1 MSGIVE
7 TDPDVRAAY
16 ASDASGLRQLPEGVC
31 RPDTVAD
38 VVDLLRH
45 ARSDGFSVTATGAQT
60 STTGASVADSGVVM
74 SMCGM
79 NSILEFEPVPGMMRV
94 EPGALVGDIKRAA
107 AAEGLLFAPDP
118 TSENECT
125 IGGAIACNASGAR
138 TLKYGATRDHV
149 RAITVVLASGEV
161 VKFRRSELEKNTTGY
176 GLVQNPIDWFIGS
189 EGTLGVIVE
198 AELALL
204 PRPEMVFGA
213 GVPFRSEADALAFV
227 SAARTSRDAGRA
239 ARSSTGAFDPRCLEF
254 LDHKALAI
262 AQTVD
267 DARGWAD
274 GATSMVY
281 LEEETTE
288 ESADEVMERWVALA
302 ESHGALD
309 DIRAFSTEPELRHI
323 RKMRHAVPATMNE
336 RGARYVDQGGRK
348 VSTDWAVPYRSLQIA
363 IETAR
368 RLARDAGIDQ
378 AVIYGHAGNGH
389 PHQNYIAEDASQL
402 ERIEAVI
409 GQTLEM
415 VMVMGGTV
423 SAEHG
428 IGKLKRR
435 WLPMQL
441 SPLAIGVMRAV
452 KKELDPLG
460 ILAPGNI
467 F

>member
-1 MSGIVE
+1 
-7 TDPDVRAAY
+7 
-16 ASDASGLRQLPEGVC
+16 
-31 RPDTVAD
+31 
-38 VVDLLRH
+38 
-45 ARSDGFSVTATGAQT
+45 
-60 STTGASVADSGVVM
+60 
-74 SMCGM
+74 
-79 NSILEFEPVPGMMRV
+79 
-94 EPGALVGDIKRAA
+94 
-107 AAEGLLFAPDP
+107 
-118 TSENECT
+118 
-125 IGGAIACNASGAR
+125 
-138 TLKYGATRDHV
+138 
-149 RAITVVLASGEV
+149 VLASGEV
-161 VKFRRSELEKNTTGY
+161 VTFRRSELEKNTTGY

-204 PRPEMVFGA
+204 PRPEMVSGA
-213 GVPFRSEADALAFV
+213 GVPFGSEADALAFV
-227 SAARTSRDAGRA
+227 SAARASRDAGRA
-239 ARSSTGAFDPRCLEF
+239 ARSSTGALDPRCLEY
-254 LDHKALAI
+254 LDHEALAI
-262 AQTVD
+262 ARNAD

-281 LEEETTE
+281 LEEETTA

-302 ESHGALD
+302 EAHGALD